1 MKKKYRV
8 SFELEGRYSK
18 NIDLDEVNI
27 GMTIIHK
34 FDMEKDSYTNEARNP
49 LNTLVTNLVIDE
61 IDEIETI

>member
-1 MKKKYRV
+1 MKKKYKV

-34 FDMEKDSYTNEARNP
+34 FDETKESYTNEPRKA
-49 LNTLVTNLVIDE
+49 LNTQITNLVIDE
-61 IDEIETI
+61 IETK